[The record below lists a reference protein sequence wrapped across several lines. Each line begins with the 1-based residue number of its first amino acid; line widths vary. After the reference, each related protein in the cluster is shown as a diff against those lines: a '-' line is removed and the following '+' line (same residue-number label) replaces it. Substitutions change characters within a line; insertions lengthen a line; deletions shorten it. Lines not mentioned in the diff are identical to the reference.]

1 MQRDLGT
8 RSVCAKVQGL
18 ALSFMALTSSF
29 PLNKAGCCSC
39 RWIKSESR
47 CWTRQCLVPS
57 SHVHTRAHPQMED
70 LDLLLWTSSL
80 PPPPSVCTENILG
93 LCLWGGK
100 QREWLCQGR
109 LRTFGLK
116 LLKDPK
122 VKGLV
127 VCTSLAGLYSGL
139 IRGPVAIGCSPSRN
153 CTEDCAQPNEQG
165 GQALSRLPRIFAF
178 PWEARKIT
186 KTTSES
192 SSLASKGYHSFT
204 EGQLFPLGC

>member
-1 MQRDLGT
+1 MTSEWTWQRGCNPQKDILLYKLKGWASFMQRDLGT

-29 PLNKAGCCSC
+29 PLHKAGCCSC

-127 VCTSLAGLYSGL
+127 VCTSLAGLYRLQRSHQRA
-139 IRGPVAIGCSPSRN
+139 RGHRM
-153 CTEDCAQPNEQG
+153 
-165 GQALSRLPRIFAF
+165 F
-178 PWEARKIT
+178 
-186 KTTSES
+186 
-192 SSLASKGYHSFT
+192 SFK
-204 EGQLFPLGC
+204 ELH